1 MCVVF
6 VSICIVRKS
15 SVRNRAGSSTV
26 AKRLL
31 KSFPSVR
38 AARNRSRANRDIV
51 DIDSSFIKVASNVK
65 LVTLVVRCRGPT
77 DACCCCCFFNRQA
90 ACRNFKKAPLSAGTG
105 SFQKSTLK
113 VRGTVDHSDDTSIYR
128 SCWTNSAC
136 PRNHTEA
143 REQITH
149 EPA

>member
-6 VSICIVRKS
+6 VSICIVRKN

-26 AKRLL
+26 AFRLL
-31 KSFPSVR
+31 KSFPSER
-38 AARNRSRANRDIV
+38 AARNGSRANRDIV
-51 DIDSSFIKVASNVK
+51 HVDSSFIKVASNVK
-65 LVTLVVRCRGPT
+65 LIKLVRCRGPT
-77 DACCCCCFFNRQA
+77 DARCCCCFFNRQA

-105 SFQKSTLK
+105 SFPESTLK
-113 VRGTVDHSDDTSIYR
+113 VRGTVDDSDDTLIYR
-128 SCWTNSAC
+128 SCWTNSAR